1 MIRLIL
7 LALLIGFN
15 GLYASTAVKDR
26 KASTTTSKNF
36 LWEVQGGKTKIFL
49 MGSIHA
55 ANKSFYP
62 LNPAALKAFSQ
73 CKQLGLEVDAFSPAS
88 AMKMQQ
94 AVMSAAMYT
103 GSKDLSSE
111 FNPKEIAS
119 IEKLMALA
127 GLPKAA
133 IMKMKPWFLFMASQQ
148 VAMMQAGL
156 SPQLGVDH
164 HFHSKAKKT
173 KKTIVELESIEAQ
186 LDLFQNLPDINKM
199 LIQYAEDPKAG
210 LSELNKLL
218 KAVKNGD
225 TKVLLEVLAEMKKE
239 TPGAYKSML
248 VERNHGMTQKIDT
261 WAKSNKSTFIV
272 VGAAHLPGTEG
283 IIALLKSKGYKLK
296 RL

>member
-7 LALLIGFN
+7 LAFLLAFN
-15 GLYASTAVKDR
+15 GLYASTTVKEK
-26 KASTTTSKNF
+26 KASATTSKNF

-55 ANKSFYP
+55 ADKNFYP
-62 LNPAALKAFSQ
+62 LNSAALKAFSQ
-73 CKQLGLEVDAFSPAS
+73 CKQLGLEADVFSPQKM
-88 AMKMQQ
+88 MKMQQ
-94 AVMSAAMYT
+94 LIMATAMYT
-103 GSKDLSSE
+103 GDKDLSSE
-111 FNPKEIAS
+111 FTPTEIAS
-119 IEKLMALA
+119 IGKLMTQA

-133 IMKMKPWFLFMASQQ
+133 WMKMKPWILFMTSQQ

-156 SPQLGVDH
+156 NPLLGLDH

-173 KKTIVELESIEAQ
+173 GKKVIELESIEAQ
-186 LDLFQNLPDINKM
+186 LKLFQNLPDTNKM
-199 LIQYAEDPKAG
+199 LIKHAEDPKAG
-210 LSELNKLL
+210 LNELKTLL

-225 TKVLLEVLAEMKKE
+225 TKVLLEVLAKMKKE

-248 VERNHGMTQKIDT
+248 VDRNHGMANKIDT
-261 WAKSNKSTFIV
+261 WAKNNKSTFIV

-283 IIALLKSKGYKLK
+283 IVALLKAKGYKLK